1 MAIENRELEAG
12 TKLVAR
18 YKGTLHTLLVLKD
31 EGGKPGFELDN
42 GTIYRSLSKAGSA
55 VMGGTACNGW
65 RFWTPEGELPEKSAR
80 VATEAPTGRTGK
92 QVKLIRRVPNQK
104 GVDDGR
110 VKWFCSGCMKSFLT
124 ETMDEPDVCPEG
136 HPRLAIDDLAPA

>member
-18 YKGTLHTLLVLKD
+18 YKGAQHTVLVLKD
-31 EGGKPGFELDN
+31 NEGKLGFELDN
-42 GTIYRSLSKAGSA
+42 GTIFRSLSKAGSQ

-65 RFWTPEGELPEKSAR
+65 RFWTPEGEVPEKAAR
-80 VATEAPTGRTGK
+80 VATEAPTEPKAK
-92 QVKLIRRVPNQK
+92 QVKQIRRVPNQK
-104 GVDDGR
+104 GVDDGQ

-124 ETMDEPDVCPEG
+124 ESTAEPEKCPQG
-136 HPRLAIDDLAPA
+136 HPTLASHDIA